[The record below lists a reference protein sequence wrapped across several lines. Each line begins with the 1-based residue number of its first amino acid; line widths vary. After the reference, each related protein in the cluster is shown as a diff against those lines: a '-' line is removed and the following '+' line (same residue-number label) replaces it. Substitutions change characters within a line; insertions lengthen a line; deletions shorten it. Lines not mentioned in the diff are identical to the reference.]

1 MLMEPDQL
9 DKYCSRGLNRSELI
23 EEEYRLAPFNDSCLE
38 NFFTQLTN
46 SLRRFNRWEEIIY
59 TIIYVIISILAIIGN
74 GLVVWVVLRKKAMRT
89 NRNVLILN
97 LALANLML
105 AIINVPFL
113 WLPMINFEF
122 VYSRFF
128 CKFANVLPGI
138 IFIFELDRCNV
149 YCSTLTISVM
159 AIDRYY
165 SVKKLRVQSTG
176 VQCFRACGISVAI
189 WVASFLLSLP
199 LLLHYDTTILYVMKL
214 TMGATQLVFLYIIPL
229 FVLTIFNM
237 KLTRFLKTN
246 ADQMNRNRGQ
256 KRSSDSLSVTKRH
269 SEISSKKVSLVNGN
283 NTLHSPSI
291 PSVKSSIAE
300 RASQRRNS
308 RTTSLLIAMAG
319 SYALLWFPYSVV
331 TLLLDLDVLFHETY
345 ATVIDRIDQMCK
357 MISMLSICV
366 NPFLYGFLNTNFRHE
381 FTAIY
386 YRLVRCQRKP
396 FDGSSRYT
404 HDFSSV
410 ALPTRHNSLHANDQL
425 NSSNGLLSSIRQSFR
440 GSFHRM
446 RSSFHSDAT
455 PGHNSFR
462 SDRSGRAASADHSER
477 AEPRARQ
484 GHAYRS
490 GSNPGPIP
498 IVQFSDAQQLQRTT
512 LDPDSFECDSF
523 V

>member
-1 MLMEPDQL
+1 
-9 DKYCSRGLNRSELI
+9 
-23 EEEYRLAPFNDSCLE
+23 
-38 NFFTQLTN
+38 
-46 SLRRFNRWEEIIY
+46 
-59 TIIYVIISILAIIGN
+59 
-74 GLVVWVVLRKKAMRT
+74 
-89 NRNVLILN
+89 
-97 LALANLML
+97 
-105 AIINVPFL
+105 
-113 WLPMINFEF
+113 
-122 VYSRFF
+122 
-128 CKFANVLPGI
+128 
-138 IFIFELDRCNV
+138 
-149 YCSTLTISVM
+149 M

-176 VQCFRACGISVAI
+176 VQCFRACGISIAI

-199 LLLHYDTTILYVMKL
+199 LLLHYDTTILYVMKDVVIGKSDTGILRYKSYGWRQCQLTSSQGGSLELNSRHISL

-256 KRSSDSLSVTKRH
+256 KRSSDSLSVAKRH

-462 SDRSGRAASADHSER
+462 SDRSERAASADHSER
-477 AEPRARQ
+477 AGPRATQ